1 MSQEREENASADIVS
16 SSQSRPVFR
25 NQKDV
30 LEAIYD
36 QNNKVIDLLQNM
48 TEVLRQSQN
57 REPIDELVSQAERG
71 NDRNPMQQWFF
82 QNSFESETYR
92 RRNQSHKNWKS
103 QNSCKMNVF
112 SLYENTQKTS
122 QIPSQPKKTQN

>member
-82 QNSFESETYR
+82 QNSFESEQYISVVNRETD
-92 RRNQSHKNWKS
+92 
-103 QNSCKMNVF
+103 
-112 SLYENTQKTS
+112 
-122 QIPSQPKKTQN
+122 